1 MSIKEEIEALKR
13 ISLFS
18 KLDPAKLKLLAF
30 MSQRL
35 SFEPG
40 QALFSQGDAGDAAY
54 IVLEGEA
61 AVSIDTPG
69 GLLEVARLSKNQ
81 IVGEIAILCDVPRT
95 AHVRAAGGTA
105 LVCLKIEK
113 DDFLA
118 LVNEFPSMGVE
129 IMRELARRLD
139 KTNQQLRQAISAGK
153 KP

>member
-1 MSIKEEIEALKR
+1 MSIKEETEALKR
-13 ISLFS
+13 IPLFS

-40 QALFSQGDAGDAAY
+40 QAVFAQGDPGDAAY

-61 AVSIDTPG
+61 AILIDTPG
-69 GLLEVARLSKNQ
+69 GALEIARLSKNQ

-95 AHVRAAGGTA
+95 AHVRSVGAAP

-139 KTNQQLRQAISAGK
+139 KTNQQLRAALSNRGA
-153 KP
+153 

>member
-1 MSIKEEIEALKR
+1 MSIKEETEALKR
-13 ISLFS
+13 IPLFA

-35 SFEPG
+35 SFDPG
-40 QALFSQGDAGDAAY
+40 QAVFAQGDPGDAAY

-61 AVSIDTPG
+61 AILIDTPG
-69 GLLEVARLSKNQ
+69 GPIEIARLTRNQ

-95 AHVRAAGGTA
+95 AHVRAAGDKP

-113 DDFLA
+113 DDFMA

-139 KTNQQLRQAISAGK
+139 KTNQQLRQAMSNKSA
-153 KP
+153 

>member
-1 MSIKEEIEALKR
+1 MSIKEETEALKR
-13 ISLFS
+13 IPLFA

-35 SFEPG
+35 SFDPG
-40 QALFSQGDAGDAAY
+40 QAVFAQGDPGDAAY

-61 AVSIDTPG
+61 SVSIDTPG
-69 GLLEVARLSKNQ
+69 GPVTIARLLKNE

-95 AHVRAAGGTA
+95 AHVHASGDKP
-105 LVCLKIEK
+105 LDCLKIEK

-129 IMRELARRLD
+129 IMRELARRIV
-139 KTNQQLRQAISAGK
+139 KTNNQLRQAMAAKSA
-153 KP
+153 

>member
-1 MSIKEEIEALKR
+1 MSIKEETEALKR
-13 ISLFS
+13 IPLFS

-35 SFEPG
+35 SFDPG
-40 QALFSQGDAGDAAY
+40 QALFAQGDPGDAAY

-61 AVSIDTPG
+61 AVAIDTPG
-69 GLLEVARLSKNQ
+69 GPLEIARLSKNQ

-95 AHVRAAGGTA
+95 AHVRAAVQA
-105 LVCLKIEK
+105 PLVCLKIEK

-139 KTNQQLRQAISAGK
+139 KTNQQLRVALTNKGA
-153 KP
+153 

>member
-1 MSIKEEIEALKR
+1 MSIKEETEALKR
-13 ISLFS
+13 IPLFA

-35 SFEPG
+35 SFEPD
-40 QALFSQGDAGDAAY
+40 QAVFAQGDPGDAAY

-61 AVSIDTPG
+61 SVLIDTPG
-69 GLLEVARLSKNQ
+69 GPVAIARLLKNE

-95 AHVRAAGGTA
+95 AHVRAAGDKP

-118 LVNEFPSMGVE
+118 MVNEFPSMGVE
-129 IMRELARRLD
+129 IMRELARRIV
-139 KTNQQLRQAISAGK
+139 KTNQQLRQAMSAK
-153 KP
+153 SA

>member
-1 MSIKEEIEALKR
+1 MSIKEETEALKR
-13 ISLFS
+13 IPLFS

-40 QALFSQGDAGDAAY
+40 QAVFAQGDPGDAAY
-54 IVLEGEA
+54 IVLDGEA
-61 AVSIDTPG
+61 AILIDTPG
-69 GLLEVARLSKNQ
+69 GAVEIARLTRNQ

-95 AHVRAAGGTA
+95 AHVRAAGD
-105 LVCLKIEK
+105 CLKIEK
-113 DDFLA
+113 DDFMA

-139 KTNQQLRQAISAGK
+139 KTNQQLRQAMSNKGA
-153 KP
+153 

>member
-1 MSIKEEIEALKR
+1 MSIKEETEALKR
-13 ISLFS
+13 IPLFV

-35 SFEPG
+35 SFDPG
-40 QALFSQGDAGDAAY
+40 QAVFAQGDPGDAAY

-61 AVSIDTPG
+61 AVLIDTPG
-69 GLLEVARLSKNQ
+69 GPVEIARLLKNE

-95 AHVRAAGGTA
+95 AHVRASGANP

-113 DDFLA
+113 DDFMA

-129 IMRELARRLD
+129 IMRELARRIV
-139 KTNQQLRQAISAGK
+139 KTNAQLRQAMAAKSA
-153 KP
+153 

>member
-1 MSIKEEIEALKR
+1 MSIKEETEALKR
-13 ISLFS
+13 IPLFA

-35 SFEPG
+35 SFDPN
-40 QALFSQGDAGDAAY
+40 QALFAQGDPGDAAY

-61 AVSIDTPG
+61 AILIDTPG
-69 GLLEVARLSKNQ
+69 GQLEIARLARNQ

-95 AHVRAAGGTA
+95 AHVRAAGQTP

-139 KTNQQLRQAISAGK
+139 KTNQQLRAAMSNKGA
-153 KP
+153 